1 MAQFPLNGQ
10 SVLTI
15 KDEEPTSISAAIV
28 KPEVY
33 QLNVNPIGVI
43 ILENL
48 SHCFVT
54 DPTLVI
60 VVNLNQRNRHVE
72 DKPVL
77 ASPLHFPATILQNG
91 IDRNLSGGLRSHAET
106 LFFHTD
112 DVVDGAVHEGVVDE
126 VVVEV
131 VVGSHFL
138 TSSHNVIAS
147 TLPKDFMESRLI
159 FNVDSR
165 KLR

>member
-1 MAQFPLNGQ
+1 MTQFPLNSQ

-15 KDEEPTSISAAIV
+15 KHKEPTPISAAIV
-28 KPEVY
+28 KPEVH
-33 QLNVNPIGVI
+33 QLNVNPVGVVV
-43 ILENL
+43 LENL

-72 DKPVL
+72 DEPVL
-77 ASPLHFPATILQNG
+77 ASPLHFPATVFQDG
-91 IDRNLSGGLRSHAET
+91 IDGDLSGGLRSHAKT
-106 LFFHTD
+106 LFLHSD
-112 DVVDGAVHEGVVDE
+112 DVVGGVVHDGVVDR
-126 VVVEV
+126 VHV

-165 KLR
+165 KLH

>member
-1 MAQFPLNGQ
+1 MTQFPLNGQ

-15 KDEEPTSISAAIV
+15 EDEELTPISAAIV
-28 KPEVY
+28 KPEVH
-33 QLNVNPIGVI
+33 QLNVNPVGVVV
-43 ILENL
+43 LENL
-48 SHCFVT
+48 SYRFVT
-54 DPTLVI
+54 DPTLII
-60 VVNLNQRNRHVE
+60 VVNLNQGNRHIE
-72 DKPVL
+72 DEPVL
-77 ASPLHFPATILQNG
+77 ASPLHFPATVFQDG
-91 IDRNLSGGLRSHAET
+91 IDGDLSGGLRSHTET
-106 LFFHTD
+106 LLLHKGD
-112 DVVDGAVHEGVVDE
+112 IVDGAVHDGVVD
-126 VVVEV
+126 EV